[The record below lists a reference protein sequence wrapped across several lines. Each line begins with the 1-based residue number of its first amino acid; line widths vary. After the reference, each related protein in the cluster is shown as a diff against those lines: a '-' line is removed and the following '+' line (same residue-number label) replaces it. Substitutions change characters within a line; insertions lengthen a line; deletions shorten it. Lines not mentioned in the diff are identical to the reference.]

1 MKIKGIGGE
10 MALIKRIA
18 RKPLHKEVLVG
29 IGDDAAVVK
38 FGGKRLVLT
47 VDALVEE
54 DHFSLRWFS
63 AKQVGMKAIEINVSD
78 IGAMN
83 AVPLYALV
91 SLCLRKDTPL
101 AFVDG
106 LYQGIYSAARK
117 YKVDVIGGNMTHGNQ
132 IVVDIMLV
140 GEAKGKIPL
149 RSKAK
154 PGDLIISSGTL
165 GASTA
170 GLNLF
175 LKKIKGFNAVK
186 KKHLEP
192 KAQLRK
198 AYAIAKYANAMED
211 CSDGLASE
219 VRNIC
224 DASKCGAV
232 IEWEK
237 VPVSKETFKAAAALG
252 MDAREFALF
261 GGEDF
266 ELIATVPKK
275 NLNKAKGFVV
285 GEIIVERKIYL
296 KKGGI
301 KRELKKAGFDHF
313 A

>member
-1 MKIKGIGGE
+1 MQLKEIGE

-29 IGDDAAVVK
+29 IGDDAAVVR

-47 VDALVEE
+47 VDTLVQD
-54 DHFSLRWFS
+54 DHFSLKWFS
-63 AKQVGMKAIEINVSD
+63 AKQVGLKAIEINVSD

-91 SLCLRKDTPL
+91 SLCLRKDTKVE
-101 AFVDG
+101 FVDQ
-106 LYQGIYSAARK
+106 LYDGIYSAARK

-149 RSKAK
+149 RSNAK
-154 PGDLIISSGTL
+154 PGDLIIASGTL

-175 LKKIKGFNAVK
+175 LKKIDGFNSVK

-224 DASKCGAV
+224 NASRKGAI

-237 VPVSKETFKAAAALG
+237 IPVSKETRRAAAAIG
-252 MDAREFALF
+252 VDAREFALF

-275 NLNKAKGFVV
+275 NLNKLKVFVV
-285 GEIIVERKIYL
+285 GEIIKEKKIYL
-296 KKGGI
+296 KKSGI
-301 KRELKKAGFDHF
+301 KRELKRVGFDHF